1 MINLR
6 QSSKSGK
13 TPEFRFSSRTRLGKC
28 GVNARLTHQI
38 MKSNW
43 NLPAGTLASDVSPR
57 MVRCPVCGG
66 YGQIA
71 VAFNHE
77 TGDEQLVT
85 CSRCKGTGEIT
96 EQEAKGE

>member
-28 GVNARLTHQI
+28 WVNARLTHQI

-43 NLPAGTLASDVSPR
+43 NLPPGTLASDVSPR
-57 MVRCPVCGG
+57 MVVCDNGCIRGELPVFDGDGEYLWQKDCPRC
-66 YGQIA
+66 
-71 VAFNHE
+71 
-77 TGDEQLVT
+77 
-85 CSRCKGTGEIT
+85 SGTGEIT